1 MNYPLFLFF
10 GLVPSIIWLAF
21 YLRKDAHPEPNSV
34 IQKVFLLGML
44 ATLPAIALELGLRSL
59 FSFLPFSEGVILILY
74 IFLGVALVEEI
85 LKFLVVRFAVYKDK
99 ALDEPV
105 DVMLYMIIAALGFAA
120 FENILILF
128 GLGASSPIS
137 SILALTLVRLV
148 GATLLHALASGAF
161 GYFLARS
168 FFDTKKKYLYVAVG
182 LFVAT
187 LLHGLFNFYI
197 LEVQGAA
204 KLVVPAIILI
214 GLAIFVSISFK
225 QLQKIIKLR
234 P

>member
-1 MNYPLFLFF
+1 MNYLLFLFF
-10 GLVPSIIWLAF
+10 GFVPSIIWLAF

-34 IQKVFLLGML
+34 IRKVFFWGML
-44 ATLPAIALELGLRSL
+44 ATLPAIALELALRSL

-168 FFDTKKKYLYVAVG
+168 FFDTKKKYLYVAVV

-197 LEVQGAA
+197 LEVEGVA

>member
-21 YLRKDAHPEPNSV
+21 YLRKDAHPEPNAV

-148 GATLLHALASGAF
+148 GATFLHALASGTF

-197 LEVQGAA
+197 LEVEGAA

>member
-1 MNYPLFLFF
+1 MNYPLFLLF
-10 GLVPSIIWLAF
+10 GFVPSLIWLAF

-148 GATLLHALASGAF
+148 GATFLHALASGTF

-168 FFDTKKKYLYVAVG
+168 FLDKKRKYLYVAAG

-214 GLAIFVSISFK
+214 GLAIFVSMSFK

>member
-1 MNYPLFLFF
+1 MNYALFLFF
-10 GLVPSIIWLAF
+10 GLVPSIVWLAY
-21 YLRKDAHPEPNSV
+21 YLKKDVHPEPNSV
-34 IQKVFLLGML
+34 IRRVFLWGML
-44 ATLPAIALELGLRSL
+44 ATLPAIALELILRSL

-74 IFLGVALVEEI
+74 IFLGVALVEE
-85 LKFLVVRFAVYKDK
+85 LFKFLVVRFAVYKDK
-99 ALDEPV
+99 ALNEPV

-137 SILALTLVRLV
+137 SIVALTLLRLV
-148 GATLLHALASGAF
+148 GATFLHALASGTF

-168 FFDTKKKYLYVAVG
+168 FFDPKRKYWYVAAG
-182 LFVAT
+182 LFLAT
-187 LLHGLFNFYI
+187 LLHGFFNFYI
-197 LEVQGAA
+197 LEVQGTA
-204 KLVVPAIILI
+204 KLLIPAVILI
-214 GLAIFVSISFK
+214 GLAIFVSLGFR

>member
-10 GLVPSIIWLAF
+10 GLVPSIVWLAY

-34 IQKVFLLGML
+34 IRKVFLWGML

-59 FSFLPFSEGVILILY
+59 FSFLPFSQEVILILY
-74 IFLGVALVEEI
+74 IFLGVALIEEL

-105 DVMLYMIIAALGFAA
+105 DLMLYMIIAALGFAA

-128 GLGASSPIS
+128 GLGPSSPVSNIV
-137 SILALTLVRLV
+137 ALTLVRLV
-148 GATLLHALASGAF
+148 GATFLHALASGTL
-161 GYFLARS
+161 GYFLAHS
-168 FFDTKKKYLYVAVG
+168 FFDPKKKYWYVAAG

-197 LEVQGAA
+197 LEMQGAA
-204 KLVVPAIILI
+204 KLLVPAVILL
-214 GLAIFVSISFK
+214 GLAIFVSLGFR

>member
-10 GLVPSIIWLAF
+10 GFVPSIVWLAY
-21 YLRKDAHPEPNSV
+21 YLRKDVHPEPNSV
-34 IQKVFLLGML
+34 IRKVFLWGML
-44 ATLPAIALELGLRSL
+44 ATLPVIALELILRSL
-59 FSFLPFSEGVILILY
+59 FSFLPFSEGLIIILY
-74 IFLGVALVEEI
+74 IFLGVALVEEVF
-85 LKFLVVRFAVYKDK
+85 KFLVVRFAVYKDK

-137 SILALTLVRLV
+137 SIVALTLVRLV
-148 GATLLHALASGAF
+148 GATFLHALASGTF
-161 GYFLARS
+161 GYFLAHS
-168 FFDTKKKYLYVAVG
+168 FLKPKKKYWYMATG
-182 LFVAT
+182 LLVAT

-197 LEVQGAA
+197 LEVQGAT
-204 KLVVPAIILI
+204 KLLIPAVILI
-214 GLAIFVSISFK
+214 GLAIFVSLGFR

>member
-1 MNYPLFLFF
+1 MNYPLFLLF
-10 GLVPSIIWLAF
+10 GFIPSIIWLAY
-21 YLRKDAHPEPNSV
+21 YLRKDVHPEPNSV

-74 IFLGVALVEEI
+74 IFLGVALVEEV

-105 DVMLYMIIAALGFAA
+105 DLMLYMIIAALGFAA

-128 GLGASSPIS
+128 GLGPSSPIS

-148 GATLLHALASGAF
+148 GATFLHALASGTF

-168 FFDTKKKYLYVAVG
+168 FLDTKRKYLYVAAG

>member
-148 GATLLHALASGAF
+148 GATFLHALASGTF

-197 LEVQGAA
+197 LEVEGAA

>member
-10 GLVPSIIWLAF
+10 GLVPSIVWLAY

-34 IQKVFLLGML
+34 IRRVFLWGML
-44 ATLPAIALELGLRSL
+44 ATLPAIALELILRSL

-74 IFLGVALVEEI
+74 IFLGVALVEE
-85 LKFLVVRFAVYKDK
+85 LFKFLVVRFAVYKDK

-137 SILALTLVRLV
+137 SIVALTLVRLV
-148 GATLLHALASGAF
+148 GATFLHALASGTF
-161 GYFLARS
+161 GYFLAHS
-168 FFDTKKKYLYVAVG
+168 FLNPKKKYWYMAAGLLVA
-182 LFVAT
+182 A

-204 KLVVPAIILI
+204 KLLMPAVILI
-214 GLAIFVSISFK
+214 GLAIFVSLGFR